1 MLFIEKI
8 LPHFYFLREYLTKL
22 LAKIGSK
29 EWREFMLK
37 KLTISIC
44 FVLFIQS
51 FSFGFLTSQGHAA
64 EKGTDLTPDAKS
76 AILMD
81 MDTGTILFEKNS
93 DQKLPPASITKVM
106 SMLLIMEAID
116 SEKIKWTDMVRTSE
130 RAASMGGSQIFLE
143 VGEEMT
149 VEEMMKGIAIASGN
163 DATVAMAEHIAGTED
178 AFIEMMNDKAKQLGM
193 ENTQFSNT
201 NGLPSKNHYT
211 SAHDIAIMSRELL
224 KHEEITRF
232 TSIYEDYLR
241 KDSENPFWL
250 VNTNRLV
257 KFYDGVDGLKTG
269 YTQEA
274 KYCLAATAKKG
285 DMRVIAVVM
294 GTPKPKVRNQHVTDL
309 FNYAFSQYETHPVYK
324 KGDVLEDVAID
335 KGMKTHTKMVVPR
348 QVSVLT
354 KKGESM
360 DMYKPTVHAA
370 TYLPAPIKKGDVIG
384 QVRIEKEGE
393 IKVEVDIMSTED
405 IPKASFWQLFKRT
418 SKGLFGVST
427 SFDK

>member
-1 MLFIEKI
+1 V
-8 LPHFYFLREYLTKL
+8 
-22 LAKIGSK
+22 KIGSK

-37 KLTISIC
+37 KLTLCIC
-44 FVLFIQS
+44 FMLFIQS
-51 FSFGFLTSQGHAA
+51 FSFSYLVTQGHAA

-76 AILMD
+76 AILLD

-143 VGEEMT
+143 VGEEMS

-163 DATVAMAEHIAGTED
+163 DATVAMAEFIAGTEET
-178 AFIEMMNDKAKQLGM
+178 FIEMMNERAEQLGM

-201 NGLPSKNHYT
+201 NGLPAENHYT
-211 SAHDIAIMSRELL
+211 TAHDIAIMSRELL
-224 KHEEITRF
+224 KHEEITKY

-294 GTPKPKVRNQHVTDL
+294 GTPKPKVRNQHVTNL
-309 FNYAFSQYETHPVYK
+309 FNYAFSQYQTHPIYQ
-324 KGDVLEDVAID
+324 KGEELEDVIID
-335 KGMKTHTKMVVPR
+335 KGMKTHTKMVVPH
-348 QVSVLT
+348 QISILT
-354 KKGESM
+354 KKGESL
-360 DMYKPTVHAA
+360 DLYKPTVHA
-370 TYLPAPIKKGDVIG
+370 TTNLPAPIKKGDVIG

-393 IKVEVDIMSTED
+393 VKVEVDIISTED
-405 IPKASFWQLFKRT
+405 ISKASFWQLLKRT
-418 SKGLFGVST
+418 SKGLFGIAG
-427 SFDK
+427 FDI

>member
-1 MLFIEKI
+1 
-8 LPHFYFLREYLTKL
+8 

-37 KLTISIC
+37 KLIISIC
-44 FVLFIQS
+44 FLLFIQS
-51 FSFGFLTSQGHAA
+51 FSFSYGIMQGHAV

-76 AILMD
+76 AVLMD

-106 SMLLIMEAID
+106 TMLLIMEAID

-143 VGEEMT
+143 VGEEMS
-149 VEEMMKGIAIASGN
+149 VDEMMKGIAIASGN
-163 DATVAMAEHIAGTED
+163 DATVAMAEYIAGTEET
-178 AFIEMMNDKAKQLGM
+178 FIEMMNEKAKQLGM

-201 NGLPSKNHYT
+201 NGLPAENHYT
-211 SAHDIAIMSRELL
+211 SARDIAIMSRELL
-224 KHEEITRF
+224 KHEEITKF
-232 TSIYEDYLR
+232 TSVYEDYLR
-241 KDSENPFWL
+241 KDSDNPFWL

-294 GTPKPKVRNQHVTDL
+294 GTPKPKVRNQHVTKM
-309 FNYAFSQYETHPVYK
+309 FNYAFSQYQTHPIYK
-324 KGDVLEDVAID
+324 KGEVLEEVTID
-335 KGMKTHTKMVVPR
+335 KGMKTHTTMVVPR
-348 QVSVLT
+348 QISILT
-354 KKGESM
+354 KKGESL
-360 DMYKPTVHAA
+360 DLYRPTVHAA
-370 TYLPAPIKKGDVIG
+370 TNLQAPIKKGDIIG

-393 IKVEVDIMSTED
+393 VVVEVDIMSTEE
-405 IPKASFWQLFKRT
+405 ISKASFWQLLKRT
-418 SKGLFGVST
+418 AKGLFGVT
-427 SFDK
+427 GFDI